1 MVIGDSTAEL
11 ETNRRLW
18 QKARSPETNPDFPMK
33 RPLYAAAA
41 GIILSG
47 CTASLASNTVTA
59 SMGPRE
65 LTADEK
71 QVIVES
77 LSENIREPAKY
88 LWAPLS
94 AKAPV
99 NGQARYCAA
108 VNAKSP
114 HTAYNGLQPY
124 LVQVQISNGRIVS
137 SVVGAIA
144 GGSDMR
150 IVRNLCAKHGLNP
163 DDAA

>member
-1 MVIGDSTAEL
+1 MH
-11 ETNRRLW
+11 
-18 QKARSPETNPDFPMK
+18 KH
-33 RPLYAAAA
+33 PLFAAFAA
-41 GIILSG
+41 VILSG
-47 CTASLASNTVTA
+47 CTGSLASSNVGTGTPPLASYSVSSSTA
-59 SMGPRE
+59 RE

-71 QVIVES
+71 QVIAES
-77 LSENIREPAKY
+77 LSENIRDPGKAKY

-94 AKAPV
+94 AKVPV

-114 HTAYNGLQPY
+114 HAAYNGLQPY
-124 LVQVQISNGRIVS
+124 LVQVQISNGKVVS

-163 DDAA
+163 DDAT

>member
-1 MVIGDSTAEL
+1 MH
-11 ETNRRLW
+11 
-18 QKARSPETNPDFPMK
+18 KH
-33 RPLYAAAA
+33 PLFAAFAA
-41 GIILSG
+41 VILSG
-47 CTASLASNTVTA
+47 CTGSLASSNVGTGTPSLASYSVSSSTA
-59 SMGPRE
+59 RE

-71 QVIVES
+71 QVIAES
-77 LSENIREPAKY
+77 LSENIREPEKAKY

-94 AKAPV
+94 ANAPL

-114 HTAYNGLQPY
+114 HAAYNGLQPY
-124 LVQVQISNGRIVS
+124 LVQVQISNGKIVS

-144 GGSDMR
+144 GGSDRR

>member
-1 MVIGDSTAEL
+1 M
-11 ETNRRLW
+11 N
-18 QKARSPETNPDFPMK
+18 QH
-33 RPLYAAAA
+33 PLFAAFAA
-41 GIILSG
+41 VVVSG
-47 CTASLASNTVTA
+47 CTASLASNTVVTNSSTA
-59 SMGPRE
+59 RD

-71 QVIVES
+71 QVIAES
-77 LSENIREPAKY
+77 LSENIRDPDKAKY
-88 LWAPLS
+88 LWAPFP
-94 AKAPV
+94 AKAPA

-114 HTAYNGLQPY
+114 HAAYNGLQPY
-124 LVQVQISNGRIVS
+124 LVQVQIANGKIVS

-144 GGSDMR
+144 GGSDQR

>member
-1 MVIGDSTAEL
+1 M
-11 ETNRRLW
+11 N
-18 QKARSPETNPDFPMK
+18 KH
-33 RPLYAAAA
+33 PLFAASAA
-41 GIILSG
+41 VILSG
-47 CTASLASNTVTA
+47 CAASVASVSTGTPSLASYSVSSSTA
-59 SMGPRE
+59 RE

-71 QVIVES
+71 QVIAES
-77 LSENIREPAKY
+77 LSENIREPEKAKY

-94 AKAPV
+94 AKAPA

-114 HTAYNGLQPY
+114 HAAYSGLQPY
-124 LVQVQISNGRIVS
+124 LVQVQISNGQIVS

-144 GGSDMR
+144 GGNDMR

-163 DDAA
+163 DDAV